1 MTPSHPHSAFAKP
14 PPDPQTQTLAA
25 CAIALNCLATL
36 RHALDAFQ
44 SHASQTQQPRLQ
56 HLACAATAVLDD
68 SPASCKALAATRFP
82 ISRTAACQPQTPCCA
97 DARRPFMGAK
107 DEYSLC

>member
-44 SHASQTQQPRLQ
+44 SHAAQTQQPRLQ

-68 SPASCKALAATRFP
+68 CASQLQSL
-82 ISRTAACQPQTPCCA
+82 SRDAFSCQP
-97 DARRPFMGAK
+97 DS
-107 DEYSLC
+107 SLPTSDTVLR

>member
-44 SHASQTQQPRLQ
+44 SHAAQTQQPRLQ

-68 SPASCKALAATRFP
+68 CASQLQNLCPDSVPCPPNGRFP
-82 ISRTAACQPQTPCCA
+82 TLTWRPQ
-97 DARRPFMGAK
+97 
-107 DEYSLC
+107 

>member
-14 PPDPQTQTLAA
+14 PPDPQSQTLAA
-25 CAIALNCLATL
+25 CALALNCLATL

-44 SHASQTQQPRLQ
+44 SHAAQSHQPRLQ

-68 SPASCKALAATRFP
+68 CASQLHSLSYDSLPSPPGEKQTNPDTALR
-82 ISRTAACQPQTPCCA
+82 
-97 DARRPFMGAK
+97 
-107 DEYSLC
+107 